1 MVVKQIWFYF
11 VFYIYHIFSMSYSLS
26 FSKAILVVIFI
37 SDKTRQ
43 NQFEFLSTGSLSE
56 ILNIPKPT
64 LVKILQSLTA
74 EGIIETKE
82 GKFGGIR
89 LIKDPSNISVLE
101 ILNAVEKGK
110 SLFNTTFDIKAKGH
124 RPDKAQMSLLNLFG
138 VAENKMKEELGKKTI
153 AQILDEMS

>member
-1 MVVKQIWFYF
+1 
-11 VFYIYHIFSMSYSLS
+11 MSYSLS

-37 SDKTRQ
+37 SDKTKQ
-43 NQFEFLSTGSLSE
+43 NQFEFLSTASLSE

-89 LIKDPSNISVLE
+89 LVKDPSQISVLE
-101 ILNAVEKGK
+101 ILNAIEKGK
-110 SLFNTTFDIKAKGH
+110 SLFNTTFDIKAKGQ
-124 RPDKAQMSLLNLFG
+124 RPDKAQLSLINLFS
-138 VAENKMKEELGKKTI
+138 VAENKMKSELGKKTI

>member
-1 MVVKQIWFYF
+1 
-11 VFYIYHIFSMSYSLS
+11 MSYSLS

-43 NQFEFLSTGSLSE
+43 NQFDFLSTSSLSE

-101 ILNAVEKGK
+101 ILSAVEKGK
-110 SLFNTTFDIKAKGH
+110 SLFNTTFDIRAEGQ
-124 RPDKAQMSLLNLFG
+124 RPDKAQVSLINLFS
-138 VAENKMKEELGKKTI
+138 VAENKMKEELSKKTI
-153 AQILDEMS
+153 AQILDEMT

>member
-1 MVVKQIWFYF
+1 
-11 VFYIYHIFSMSYSLS
+11 MSYSLS

-43 NQFEFLSTGSLSE
+43 NQFEFLSTASLSE

-82 GKFGGIR
+82 GKYGGIR

-110 SLFNTTFDIKAKGH
+110 SLFNTTFDIKAKGQ
-124 RPDKAQMSLLNLFG
+124 RPDKAQISLLDLFG
-138 VAENKMKEELGKKTI
+138 AAENKMKEELSKKTI
-153 AQILDEMS
+153 AQILEEMN

>member
-1 MVVKQIWFYF
+1 
-11 VFYIYHIFSMSYSLS
+11 MSYSLS

-43 NQFEFLSTGSLSE
+43 NQFEFLSTASLSE

-110 SLFNTTFDIKAKGH
+110 SLFNTTFDIKAKGQ
-124 RPDKAQMSLLNLFG
+124 RPDKAQLSLLSLFSM
-138 VAENKMKEELGKKTI
+138 AENKMKEELGKKTI
-153 AQILDEMS
+153 AQILEEMS

>member
-1 MVVKQIWFYF
+1 
-11 VFYIYHIFSMSYSLS
+11 MSYSLS
-26 FSKAILVVIFI
+26 FSKSILVVIFI

-43 NQFEFLSTGSLSE
+43 NQFDFLSTASLSE

-82 GKFGGIR
+82 GKNGGIR
-89 LIKDPSNISVLE
+89 LVKDPAKITVLD

-110 SLFNTTFDIKAKGH
+110 SLFNTSFDIHVKGQ
-124 RPDKAQMSLLNLFG
+124 RPDKAQLSLLNLFA
-138 VAENKMKEELGKKTI
+138 VAEGKMKEELANKTI
-153 AQILDEMS
+153 AQILNEMS

>member
-1 MVVKQIWFYF
+1 
-11 VFYIYHIFSMSYSLS
+11 MSYSLS

-43 NQFEFLSTGSLSE
+43 NQFEFLSTASLSE
-56 ILNIPKPT
+56 ILSIPKPT

-110 SLFNTTFDIKAKGH
+110 SLFNTTFDIKAKGQ
-124 RPDKAQMSLLNLFG
+124 RPDKAQISLLDLFDA
-138 VAENKMKEELGKKTI
+138 AENKMKEELSKKTI
-153 AQILDEMS
+153 AQILEEMN

>member
-1 MVVKQIWFYF
+1 
-11 VFYIYHIFSMSYSLS
+11 MSYSLS

-43 NQFEFLSTGSLSE
+43 NQFEFLSTASLSK

-74 EGIIETKE
+74 DGIIETKE

-101 ILNAVEKGK
+101 ILNAIEKGK
-110 SLFNTTFDIKAKGH
+110 SLFNTTFDIKASGQ
-124 RPDKAQMSLLNLFG
+124 RPDKAQVSLKNLFSE
-138 VAENKMKEELGKKTI
+138 AENKMKEELGKKTI

>member
-1 MVVKQIWFYF
+1 
-11 VFYIYHIFSMSYSLS
+11 MSYSLS

-43 NQFEFLSTGSLSE
+43 NQFEFLSTASLSE

-74 EGIIETKE
+74 AGIIETKE

-110 SLFNTTFDIKAKGH
+110 SLFNTTFDIKAKGQ
-124 RPDKAQMSLLNLFG
+124 RPDKAQISLLDLFG
-138 VAENKMKEELGKKTI
+138 AAENKMKEELSKKTI
-153 AQILDEMS
+153 AQILEEMN

>member
-1 MVVKQIWFYF
+1 
-11 VFYIYHIFSMSYSLS
+11 
-26 FSKAILVVIFI
+26 
-37 SDKTRQ
+37 
-43 NQFEFLSTGSLSE
+43 LSE

-110 SLFNTTFDIKAKGH
+110 SLFNTTFDIKAKGQ
-124 RPDKAQMSLLNLFG
+124 RPDKAQISIRALFST
-138 VAENKMKEELGKKTI
+138 AENKMKEQLASKTI
-153 AQILDEMS
+153 AEILNDMS

>member
-1 MVVKQIWFYF
+1 
-11 VFYIYHIFSMSYSLS
+11 MSYSLS

-43 NQFEFLSTGSLSE
+43 NQFEFLSTASLSE

-82 GKFGGIR
+82 GRFGGIR
-89 LIKDPSNISVLE
+89 LIKDPSNINVLE

-110 SLFNTTFDIKAKGH
+110 SLFNTTFGIKAKGQ
-124 RPDKAQMSLLNLFG
+124 RPDKAQISLLNLFG
-138 VAENKMKEELGKKTI
+138 AAENKMKDELSKKTI

>member
-1 MVVKQIWFYF
+1 
-11 VFYIYHIFSMSYSLS
+11 MSYSLS

-43 NQFEFLSTGSLSE
+43 NQFEFLSTASLSE

-110 SLFNTTFDIKAKGH
+110 SMFNTTFDIKAKGH
-124 RPDKAQMSLLNLFG
+124 RPDKAQLSLLKLFS
-138 VAENKMKEELGKKTI
+138 VAENKMKEELAKKTI
-153 AQILDEMS
+153 EQILNEMN

>member
-1 MVVKQIWFYF
+1 
-11 VFYIYHIFSMSYSLS
+11 MSYSLS

-43 NQFEFLSTGSLSE
+43 NQFEFLSTASLSE

-64 LVKILQSLTA
+64 LVRILQSLNA

-110 SLFNTTFDIKAKGH
+110 SLFNTTFDINAKGQ
-124 RPDKAQMSLLNLFG
+124 RPDKAQISLLNLFG
-138 VAENKMKEELGKKTI
+138 VAENKMKEELSKKTI